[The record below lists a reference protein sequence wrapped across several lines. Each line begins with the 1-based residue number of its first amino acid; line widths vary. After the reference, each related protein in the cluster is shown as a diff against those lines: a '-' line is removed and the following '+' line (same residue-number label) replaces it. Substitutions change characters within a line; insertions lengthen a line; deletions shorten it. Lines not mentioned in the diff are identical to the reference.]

1 MTNRRIVKK
10 SPTPPKRRAK
20 IGISAALIIVVSL
33 AVWWFIGSGAPA
45 RPPEIEGPLAEM
57 QNLQQLAPDKRGE
70 KFREIREQVSQL
82 SPEAQRAFR
91 REIGKQRAAE
101 MNNRMNA
108 FLTAPTPAARK
119 KVLDQHINEMEKMRA
134 QRESRQRSGGQQ
146 IAQASGG
153 RPQTGDGPP
162 RGGRR
167 GNFQDR
173 LDRSSPEERAKRS
186 EYFRALRER
195 RKELGLPE
203 NPWPR
208 PRV

>member
-1 MTNRRIVKK
+1 MTSRRALMKQ
-10 SPTPPKRRAK
+10 PPQKRRTK
-20 IGISAALIIVVSL
+20 IGVSAAVILVVGIAIWWIV
-33 AVWWFIGSGAPA
+33 GSGAPA

-57 QNLQQLAPDKRGE
+57 QKIRDLSADKRGE

-91 REIGKQRAAE
+91 RELGRQRGAE
-101 MNNRMNA
+101 MDNRMNA
-108 FLTAPTPAARK
+108 FFAAPTPVARK
-119 KVLDQHINEMEKMRA
+119 MVLDKHINEMEKMRA
-134 QRESRQRSGGQQ
+134 QREARQRSPQQ
-146 IAQASGG
+146 LAQASGG
-153 RPQTGDGPP
+153 RPQGGDGPP

-167 GNFQDR
+167 GDFQSR
-173 LDRSSPEERAKRS
+173 LDRSTPEERARRG

-195 RKELGLPE
+195 RRELGLPE

>member
-1 MTNRRIVKK
+1 MTNRRIVK
-10 SPTPPKRRAK
+10 SQPTPKRRAK
-20 IGISAALIIVVSL
+20 IAISAAVVVVVGIAIWWLI
-33 AVWWFIGSGAPA
+33 GRGAPA
-45 RPPEIEGPLAEM
+45 RPPEIEAPLAEM
-57 QNLQQLAPDKRGE
+57 QKIQELPPDKRGE

-91 REIGKQRAAE
+91 REMGKQRAAE
-101 MNNRMNA
+101 MDNRMNA

-153 RPQTGDGPP
+153 RPQSGDGPP

-167 GNFQDR
+167 GNLQDR
-173 LDRSSPEERAKRS
+173 LDRSTPAERARRS